1 MKVNRDGELLYPI
14 TAEIDDAG
22 ELSIGGKSVIELV
35 RKYGTPL
42 YIVDKK
48 TIVSR
53 SNEYIDEF
61 SARFDR
67 FVVAFA
73 IKAFNC
79 LAITELVCQSGLHM
93 LVSTGGELYLA
104 LKAGFN
110 PDKILFHGNNKTAE
124 EIGLARDSGVGLLVV
139 DNFDELRLIDSLY
152 GEKNRKARI
161 LLRITPGISTS
172 THKYIMTGQID
183 VKFGFALWQD
193 MAKDAVRLALNIEN
207 VELKGFHSHIGSQ
220 LLSTEVYRKS
230 VEVMVGFAGEVKRE
244 IGYVPEILDFG
255 GGLGIKYLREDKQLG
270 VASLADA
277 ISGSLDAN
285 LKRYGLS
292 MPKVYVEPGRSIV
305 GNSTVTAYTV
315 GSIKKLPGIRN
326 YVSVDGGMSD
336 NLRVML
342 YGARY
347 EALLANR
354 ADEPAQAIF
363 AVAGKHCEQ
372 GDVII
377 KEARIPEPR
386 IGDILVTPS
395 TGAYGYSMSNNY
407 NLQPRPAAVMVEN
420 GRDYLIIKR
429 EEYSDLIRAHI
440 SLKELKA
447 GDKN

>member
-1 MKVNRDGELLYPI
+1 MKVNRDGELLYPL

-22 ELSIGGKSVIELV
+22 ELLIGGKSVVELA
-35 RKYGTPL
+35 RRYGTPL

-53 SNEYIDEF
+53 CKEYIDEF
-61 SARFDR
+61 SARFEE
-67 FVVAFA
+67 FTVAFA

-79 LAITELVCQSGLHM
+79 LAIAEMVCQNGLNV

-110 PDKILFHGNNKTAE
+110 PERILFHGNNKTAD
-124 EIGLARDSGVGLLVV
+124 EIRLARNSDVGILIV

-152 GEKNRKARI
+152 GEGNRKAQI

-172 THKYIMTGQID
+172 THEYIMTGQID
-183 VKFGFALWQD
+183 VKFGFALWQG
-193 MAKDAVRLALNIEN
+193 MAKNAVKLALNLGN

-230 VEVMVGFAGEVKRE
+230 VEVMVGFAGEIRE
-244 IGYVPEILDFG
+244 ETGYIPEILDFG
-255 GGLGIKYLREDKQLG
+255 GGLGIKYLREDRQLS

-277 ISGSLDAN
+277 ISGSFNAS
-285 LKRYGLS
+285 LKKYGLDV
-292 MPKVYVEPGRSIV
+292 PKIYVEPGRSIV
-305 GNSTVTAYTV
+305 GNSTITAYTV
-315 GSIKKLPGIRN
+315 GSIKELPGVRN

-347 EALLANR
+347 EALLASR
-354 ADEPAQAIF
+354 ADAPAQTIF

-372 GDVII
+372 GDVIV
-377 KEARIPEPR
+377 KEVRLPEPK

-407 NLQPRPAAVMVEN
+407 NMQPRPAAVLVED
-420 GRDYLIIKR
+420 GRDYLIIRR
-429 EEYSDLIRAHI
+429 EEYPDLIRDHVSI
-440 SLKELKA
+440 KELKA

>member
-48 TIVSR
+48 TIVSM

-79 LAITELVCQSGLHM
+79 LAITELVYQSGLHM

-152 GEKNRKARI
+152 GEKNRKAQI

-172 THKYIMTGQID
+172 THEYIMTGQID

-193 MAKDAVRLALNIEN
+193 MAKDAVRLALNLEN
-207 VELKGFHSHIGSQ
+207 VELKGFHSHIGSD
-220 LLSTEVYRKS
+220 RKS
-230 VEVMVGFAGEVKRE
+230 VV
-244 IGYVPEILDFG
+244 
-255 GGLGIKYLREDKQLG
+255 
-270 VASLADA
+270 
-277 ISGSLDAN
+277 
-285 LKRYGLS
+285 
-292 MPKVYVEPGRSIV
+292 
-305 GNSTVTAYTV
+305 
-315 GSIKKLPGIRN
+315 
-326 YVSVDGGMSD
+326 
-336 NLRVML
+336 
-342 YGARY
+342 
-347 EALLANR
+347 
-354 ADEPAQAIF
+354 
-363 AVAGKHCEQ
+363 
-372 GDVII
+372 
-377 KEARIPEPR
+377 
-386 IGDILVTPS
+386 
-395 TGAYGYSMSNNY
+395 
-407 NLQPRPAAVMVEN
+407 
-420 GRDYLIIKR
+420 
-429 EEYSDLIRAHI
+429 
-440 SLKELKA
+440 
-447 GDKN
+447 